1 MEKVVHDLFQ
11 LGRRIVRRQTCC
23 AVCSSNSWIAV
34 TATWQNRSRR
44 RWVDERL
51 RALVPRDETVTA
63 PKPAIDTFRMG
74 TRFPFFKARPP
85 FLRTMHDATC
95 VRWILQ
101 ARGEAIVE
109 LGCRPVELGVSRS
122 TSAKRYTYGWL
133 QTPRILVWQP
143 HLLLRQTILCQMIL
157 P

>member
-1 MEKVVHDLFQ
+1 VEKVIHDLFP

-23 AVCSSNSWIAV
+23 TVCSSDSQLAV

-51 RALVPRDETVTA
+51 RALGPRDETVTA
-63 PKPAIDTFRMG
+63 PKPARDTSRMG
-74 TRFPFFKARPP
+74 TRFPCLKARSPS
-85 FLRTMHDATC
+85 LRTMHDATC

-101 ARGEAIVE
+101 ARCEAIVE
-109 LGCRPVELGVSRS
+109 LGCRLVEPGVSRS
-122 TSAKRYTYGWL
+122 LSAKRYTNGWP

-143 HLLLRQTILCQMIL
+143 HLLSRQTILCQMIL
-157 P
+157 R